1 MCSHRHWEA
10 EACSEPTLNLQV
22 EGYATPVW
30 RGARNW
36 YKRQVVILPVT
47 YENVGTSFRRA
58 GIAHSR

>member
-1 MCSHRHWEA
+1 M
-10 EACSEPTLNLQV
+10 
-22 EGYATPVW
+22 PVW

-47 YENVGTSFRRA
+47 YENVGTSCQARA